1 MEEKEKD
8 FMLRSDLEMIS
19 LQLGSLTNM
28 INTIHNGLEGE
39 HMEVQAVDCVDC
51 IGFCVGGIKR
61 MVDDCLEQLE
71 KNLKNCNDIERA

>member
-1 MEEKEKD
+1 
-8 FMLRSDLEMIS
+8 MIS
-19 LQLGSLTNM
+19 LQLGSLINM

-71 KNLKNCNDIERA
+71 KI

>member
-1 MEEKEKD
+1 
-8 FMLRSDLEMIS
+8 MIS
-19 LQLGSLTNM
+19 LQLGSLINM

-71 KNLKNCNDIERA
+71 KNLNNCNDIERA

>member
-1 MEEKEKD
+1 
-8 FMLRSDLEMIS
+8 MLRSDLEMIS
-19 LQLGSLTNM
+19 LQLGSLINM

-39 HMEVQAVDCVDC
+39 HMEVQAVDCVD
-51 IGFCVGGIKR
+51 FCVGGIKR

>member
-19 LQLGSLTNM
+19 LQLGSLINM

-71 KNLKNCNDIERA
+71 KI

>member
-1 MEEKEKD
+1 
-8 FMLRSDLEMIS
+8 
-19 LQLGSLTNM
+19 M

>member
-1 MEEKEKD
+1 
-8 FMLRSDLEMIS
+8 MLRSDLEMIS
-19 LQLGSLTNM
+19 LQLGSLINM

-71 KNLKNCNDIERA
+71 KI